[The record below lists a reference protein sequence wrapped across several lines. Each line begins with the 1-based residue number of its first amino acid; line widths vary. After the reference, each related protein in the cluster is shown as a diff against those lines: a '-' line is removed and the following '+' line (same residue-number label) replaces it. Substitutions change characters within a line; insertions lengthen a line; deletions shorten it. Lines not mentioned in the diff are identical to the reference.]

1 MLHRPNGHSK
11 APLPPGAGAFVSL
24 HRFYQV
30 IYLKISIWEEEIK
43 KPKKERYSRVRS
55 ARAVRRSLRR
65 NQPHPRRPN
74 NFCRA
79 WRAGQ
84 IIVFA
89 PGAGL
94 IIYFAPAFKGGRRD
108 TYGAS
113 LSIFQA
119 PVLCRLYR
127 SLSCRRLGLPCQNSI
142 LTGLTR

>member
-43 KPKKERYSRVRS
+43 KQKKERYSRVRS

-79 WRAGQ
+79 GRAGQ

-94 IIYFAPAFKGGRRD
+94 IILFRAGVQGGAGATLMARVFRSSRLRCFAGCTGVYHADGWVSPARIP
-108 TYGAS
+108 S
-113 LSIFQA
+113 
-119 PVLCRLYR
+119 
-127 SLSCRRLGLPCQNSI
+127 
-142 LTGLTR
+142 